1 MGFFSTLRRPSSQTA
16 ATNAHPAQIA
26 AGDSSPGTTV
36 VPLRFEAVGEAL
48 VSGSTSLVAYE
59 EVGRSLARDGVSLAE
74 AMDGLRMTVR
84 AVVGADPSYD
94 SLQAMLVA
102 WSEATLAH
110 LHQISCEDPLTGL
123 ASRAHVRSR
132 IAELNRVRTGA
143 GSRYA
148 LVVLDERTSAL
159 ELLVEPAG
167 ALGRSLRLAALAET
181 ARTVFG
187 GQEVIARVAPD
198 RIVVLA
204 ERNEH
209 LAKRVGLLR
218 RMLTSPSSAG
228 ERTRVWV
235 EGLPDNDRGAAALLD
250 DLARS

>member
-1 MGFFSTLRRPSSQTA
+1 MGFFSTLRRHSTEPADASVNSVRPVASS
-16 ATNAHPAQIA
+16 
-26 AGDSSPGTTV
+26 GSLGTV
-36 VPLRFEAVGEAL
+36 GVPLRFEAIGEAL
-48 VSGSTSLVAYE
+48 AAGAESLSACE

-84 AVVGADPSYD
+84 AVLGADPSYD

-132 IAELNRVRTGA
+132 IAELQRARTGA
-143 GSRYA
+143 GDRYA
-148 LVVLDERTSAL
+148 LVVLDERPSGL
-159 ELLVEPAG
+159 EYLVEPAG
-167 ALGRSLRLAALAET
+167 ALGRSLRLASLAET
-181 ARTVFG
+181 ARTVFV
-187 GQEVIARVAPD
+187 GQEVIARIAPD
-198 RIVVLA
+198 RIVVLV
-204 ERNEH
+204 ERDER

-218 RMLTSPSSAG
+218 RMLNGTG
-228 ERTRVWV
+228 EGHRTRVWV
-235 EGLPDNDRGAAALLD
+235 EGLPGNARGAAALLD